1 MTRFE
6 GGLFRKADWK
16 GTVIFQSSYFF
27 SRKKIVFKRKTVMA
41 DGVLLWQVQIIPA
54 IGNDD
59 EENLWSF
66 PLPLCYMED
75 RVEWL

>member
-1 MTRFE
+1 MTQFE
-6 GGLFRKADWK
+6 EAFSGKLIGRYGDILVKLF
-16 GTVIFQSSYFF
+16 FF
-27 SRKKIVFKRKTVMA
+27 RKKIVFKRKTVMA

>member
-1 MTRFE
+1 M
-6 GGLFRKADWK
+6 KDC
-16 GTVIFQSSYFF
+16 IQ
-27 SRKKIVFKRKTVMA
+27 KKVMA
-41 DGVLLWQVQIIPA
+41 DGVLLWQVQMIPA